1 MMLAVLQSQDEIT
14 TGRRTLRG
22 RGLSFVSPYWLAW
35 LTRRGLMPGTQVG
48 DEVKSWDVLKTV
60 QFIEQHVAKDAP
72 VLDIGAY
79 ASEVPPI
86 LCRVGYRCVSALDL
100 NPHLLKMPLADK
112 IDYRVGNFLQAPY
125 PDGSF
130 AAVTAISVIEH
141 GFDDARLAA
150 EMARLL
156 RPGGFFVASF
166 DYWPEKIS
174 TDGQDIF
181 GMSWTIFSKPEVER
195 FVALARSQGLEP
207 YGPMNFNASG
217 KPVSCFGRDYTFA
230 WLVLRK
236 LDGQ

>member
-1 MMLAVLQSQDEIT
+1 MTLEVLQSQEDIK
-14 TGRRTLRG
+14 TGRRTLRR
-22 RGLSFVSPYWLAW
+22 RGLSFISPYWRAW
-35 LTRRGLMPGTQVG
+35 LTRYGLMPGTQVG
-48 DEVKSWDVLKTV
+48 DKVKSWDVLKTV

-86 LCRVGYRCVSALDL
+86 LSRVGYRCVSALDL
-100 NPHLLKMPLADK
+100 NPDLLKMPLADK

-141 GFDDARLAA
+141 GFDGTRLAA

-156 RPGGFFVASF
+156 RPGGFFIASF

-174 TDGQDIF
+174 TEGQDIF
-181 GMSWTIFSKPEVER
+181 GMSWTIFSRLEIENFIAVAGER
-195 FVALARSQGLEP
+195 GLQP
-207 YGPMNFNASG
+207 FGPMNFAARD
-217 KPVSCFGRDYTFA
+217 KPVSCFDRTYTFA
-230 WLVLRK
+230 WLVLQKR
-236 LDGQ
+236 